1 VLSSYRGR
9 CNGLAKDA
17 LSIWRMM
24 RKPSIDL
31 MRHVRDTE
39 DHDARAINRAGGL
52 VLAGTSR
59 ISLTASLGEKW
70 PRRQSYP

>member
-1 VLSSYRGR
+1 
-9 CNGLAKDA
+9 
-17 LSIWRMM
+17 
-24 RKPSIDL
+24 
-31 MRHVRDTE
+31 
-39 DHDARAINRAGGL
+39 